1 MAGPHTS
8 NSFIIKNDHAI
19 PKAAAFVGGRFV
31 EDHNL
36 MATLLKNIRGTG
48 TVDVRTEANG
58 IVVHGRRTAGAAA
71 SLFLCISKNA
81 SVDTTIDVSA
91 GYACYAGTFTEL
103 SDGTDTITG
112 YSGADGSWYASA
124 KIDFS
129 TGTWTLVKSATV
141 NVLPVN
147 TDSVQH
153 YVLGKVTVAS
163 AVITAVQQY
172 WAGGWCIYENRV

>member
-1 MAGPHTS
+1 MKSVRDIDRIDRDYKKHRLRSVLGNAEMFQTPDG
-8 NSFIIKNDHAI
+8 IAI
-19 PKAAAFVGGRFV
+19 HVK
-31 EDHNL
+31 
-36 MATLLKNIRGTG
+36 
-48 TVDVRTEANG
+48 
-58 IVVHGRRTAGAAA
+58 AGAA
-71 SLFLCISKNA
+71 SCGFLCISKNTTTA
-81 SVDTTIDVSA
+81 TTIDVSA

-129 TGTWTLVKSATV
+129 TGTWSLVKSATV

-147 TDSVQH
+147 TEGVQH

>member
-1 MAGPHTS
+1 MTRPLQPWLPGDVILASRLDEMTKE
-8 NSFIIKNDHAI
+8 I
-19 PKAAAFVGGRFV
+19 KAARNWQVRGSPYRKTKDG
-31 EDHNL
+31 HQML
-36 MATLLKNIRGTG
+36 IRS
-48 TVDVRTEANG
+48 
-58 IVVHGRRTAGAAA
+58 AA
-71 SLFLCISKNA
+71 SCGFLCISKNA
-81 SVDTTIDVSA
+81 TTATTIDVSA

-124 KIDFS
+124 KIDFA